1 VLLGDGSI
9 QVFDVPLPKALDWAG
24 IREQN
29 TMGLGPPIVKMD
41 PIFWCSELY
50 SAGHQRC
57 LLHQFLVLGD

>member
-1 VLLGDGSI
+1 
-9 QVFDVPLPKALDWAG
+9 LPKALDWAG